1 MRDLGFLWGRCG
13 RREWNSLLYLKGKS
27 GSCPRDLEIKV
38 KK

>member
-1 MRDLGFLWGRCG
+1 MRDLGFCG
-13 RREWNSLLYLKGKS
+13 VDERREWNSLLYLKGKS